1 MKFWSRVLLVS
12 LLAVGMNSVA
22 AQTVLPTC
30 QGQDVS
36 RWHAC
41 RGIFDDADYS
51 YAGDFVRGKFEGRG
65 ILEFTADKYQ
75 GDYYQGEFK
84 NGLKHGFGIYYFAN
98 GEKYVG
104 QYQFG
109 KRQGKGTYSFPNGKP
124 ALSGNWSNN
133 QFVNPVSQVQARPV
147 NTVETFVAKP
157 RDAVAVVLGIQNYQH
172 LPIASY
178 AATDARQFR
187 DHAVK
192 YLGVPSDNT
201 KLLLDADAQRASVLL
216 ALKYWLPAHVNAGS
230 TDVYV
235 YFSGHG
241 LLRES
246 DKQYFWLPQDVNT
259 DLLEDTGL
267 NQKTVLA
274 LLGRSGAKSVT
285 VFMDSC
291 FSGNT
296 RQGQVLQQHQRAVT
310 LKSGEDSQPAG
321 VNILSAVSS
330 GQIAYADEN
339 LQHGIFSHYLFKGLS
354 GESDTD
360 HDRQINL
367 GELAD
372 YVSRQ
377 TSRHALG
384 LHKQQEPQFSG
395 DRQHVV
401 AYR

>member
-157 RDAVAVVLGIQNYQH
+157 RDAVALVLGIQNYQR
-172 LPIASY
+172 LPGASF
-178 AATDARQFR
+178 AANDAMQFR
-187 DHAVK
+187 EHAIK
-192 YLGVPSDNT
+192 YLGVPVDNT
-201 KLLLDADAQRASVLL
+201 KLLIDADAQRAGILL

-235 YFSGHG
+235 FFSGHG
-241 LLRES
+241 LLREP
-246 DKQYFWLPQDVNT
+246 DKQYYWLPQDVNT
-259 DLLEDTGL
+259 DLLEDTGI
-267 NQKTVLA
+267 NQKALLA
-274 LLGRSGAKSVT
+274 MLGRSGAKSVT

-310 LKSGEDSQPAG
+310 LKTGADSLPAG
-321 VNILSAVSS
+321 VSILSAVNS
-330 GQIAYADEN
+330 GQIAYADES
-339 LQHGIFSHYLFKGLS
+339 LQHGVFSHYLLKGLA
-354 GESDTD
+354 GESDSNQ
-360 HDRQINL
+360 DRQINL

-384 LHKQQEPQFSG
+384 MHKQQDPQLSG
-395 DRQHVV
+395 DRQHVL

>member
-1 MKFWSRVLLVS
+1 MKRLKVA
-12 LLAVGMNSVA
+12 LA
-22 AQTVLPTC
+22 
-30 QGQDVS
+30 
-36 RWHAC
+36 
-41 RGIFDDADYS
+41 
-51 YAGDFVRGKFEGRG
+51 
-65 ILEFTADKYQ
+65 
-75 GDYYQGEFK
+75 
-84 NGLKHGFGIYYFAN
+84 
-98 GEKYVG
+98 
-104 QYQFG
+104 
-109 KRQGKGTYSFPNGKP
+109 GKP
-124 ALSGNWSNN
+124 NSGKSSLFN
-133 QFVNPVSQVQARPV
+133 Q
-147 NTVETFVAKP
+147 
-157 RDAVAVVLGIQNYQH
+157 L
-172 LPIASY
+172 
-178 AATDARQFR
+178 
-187 DHAVK
+187 
-192 YLGVPSDNT
+192 
-201 KLLLDADAQRASVLL
+201 
-216 ALKYWLPAHVNAGS
+216 
-230 TDVYV
+230 
-235 YFSGHG
+235 
-241 LLRES
+241 
-246 DKQYFWLPQDVNT
+246 
-259 DLLEDTGL
+259 TGL